1 VAETTLRISYKELA
15 LGSFTVGLVSLGLAI
30 PGYLKDWREY
40 RICEDYFGITTC
52 QNRAYTIENPE
63 QPRLQPTKIYFNEAL
78 AKILGITIACAAFP
92 LAGYAAREMASISEY
107 NETVEAINKTAQL
120 QSLTQE
126 QTIDLKLGGEAYE
139 SMKAIEMADAI
150 DRFRE
155 TLYIPV
161 SAEDVDAEIEA
172 IQQQLKQAEN
182 RKALEFEIEATAR
195 SDEPQK
201 PQISENAQKLLDY
214 LLRKEAT
221 LDKPMS
227 VNTVNKNGVI
237 KDADAAMIRELF
249 AELVKAELAG
259 LDDDGNIYLM
269 GSN

>member
-1 VAETTLRISYKELA
+1 MAETTLKISYKELA

-63 QPRLQPTKIYFNEAL
+63 QPRVEPTKIYFNEAL
-78 AKILGITIACAAFP
+78 TKILGITIACAAFP

-139 SMKAIEMADAI
+139 AMKAIEMADVI

-182 RKALEFEIEATAR
+182 RKALEFEIDATAQP
-195 SDEPQK
+195 DK
-201 PQISENAQKLLDY
+201 PQISENAQKLFDY
-214 LLRKEAT
+214 LFRKEASK
-221 LDKPMS
+221 DKPMS

-249 AELVKAELAG
+249 AELVLAELAG